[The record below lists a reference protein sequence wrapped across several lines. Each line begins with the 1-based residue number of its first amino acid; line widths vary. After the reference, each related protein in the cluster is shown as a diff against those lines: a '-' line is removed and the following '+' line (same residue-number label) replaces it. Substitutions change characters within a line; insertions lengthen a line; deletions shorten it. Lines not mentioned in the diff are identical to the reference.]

1 MDDIYNSTEHQKRND
16 FETTRIYVQMYDKI
30 RHIIEKRETTTTST
44 SKNMIR
50 RKNNLLLGDLV
61 FEPIMNYKNIKYW
74 WSKNELNE
82 KTDII

>member
-61 FEPIMNYKNIKYW
+61 FEPIMNYKNIKY
-74 WSKNELNE
+74 
-82 KTDII
+82 